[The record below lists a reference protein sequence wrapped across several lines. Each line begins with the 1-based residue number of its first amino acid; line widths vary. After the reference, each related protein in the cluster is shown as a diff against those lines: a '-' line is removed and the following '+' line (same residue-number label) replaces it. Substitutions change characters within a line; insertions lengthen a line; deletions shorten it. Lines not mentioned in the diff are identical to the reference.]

1 MNEELSLIYNKALD
15 ILSRREHSSKEL
27 TQKLIK
33 KFDNETLILE
43 VTHKLIANNLL
54 NDARFAEM
62 YTLARKKKGFGP
74 KKIFYEL
81 LTKGLLETDINVAI
95 DDEGEWDAVAKK
107 VFKKKF
113 PHGKS
118 DDIKIAIKQ
127 KNFLINRGFSFKEIE
142 SVFANDMV

>member
-1 MNEELSLIYNKALD
+1 MNEELPLIYNKALD

-95 DDEGEWDAVAKK
+95 DDEGEWDVVAKK

-113 PHGKS
+113 PNGKS

>member
-107 VFKKKF
+107 VFKKKV
-113 PHGKS
+113 S
-118 DDIKIAIKQ
+118 
-127 KNFLINRGFSFKEIE
+127 
-142 SVFANDMV
+142 